1 MGLLVLEVSTLYI
14 PPTSRSVPP
23 TSTPNTT
30 DRMLPTNTLFSVLLS
45 LAVAS
50 AAVVPRDAS
59 VSFDLNSGSGTAV
72 KDPAPVAVS

>member
-1 MGLLVLEVSTLYI
+1 M
-14 PPTSRSVPP
+14 PPTSRPLPP
-23 TSTPNTT
+23 TPHSNTS

-59 VSFDLNSGSGTAV
+59 ASFDLNSGSGTAV